1 MQKAKKLPERKQ
13 KFWLCFVFQLNYLSF
28 LYQRLRYTLIE
39 YRYKNSFSDKEKHIS
54 TNLKMDVVNSSI
66 NALNA
71 LAGKIAPSSTTT
83 GQTTVEAKSTS
94 VRDHPYGSRGAVTK
108 AGSDGDTSL
117 VATLKQAVAAQQQAV
132 ALQQQQQHQAAV
144 AAAVVLQQQQQS
156 AASMVSSCS
165 TTSPSTNQQTIACNG
180 SEDSTSVIR

>member
-1 MQKAKKLPERKQ
+1 
-13 KFWLCFVFQLNYLSF
+13 
-28 LYQRLRYTLIE
+28 
-39 YRYKNSFSDKEKHIS
+39 
-54 TNLKMDVVNSSI
+54 MDVVNSSI

-132 ALQQQQQHQAAV
+132 ALQQQQHQAAV

>member
-1 MQKAKKLPERKQ
+1 
-13 KFWLCFVFQLNYLSF
+13 
-28 LYQRLRYTLIE
+28 
-39 YRYKNSFSDKEKHIS
+39 
-54 TNLKMDVVNSSI
+54 MDVVNSSI

-132 ALQQQQQHQAAV
+132 ALQQQQQQHQAAV
-144 AAAVVLQQQQQS
+144 AAAVVLQQQQSIS

>member
-1 MQKAKKLPERKQ
+1 MNTDIKILFLTKKQQIP
-13 KFWLCFVFQLNYLSF
+13 
-28 LYQRLRYTLIE
+28 
-39 YRYKNSFSDKEKHIS
+39 

-83 GQTTVEAKSTS
+83 GQTTVETKSTS

-108 AGSDGDTSL
+108 AGNDGDTSL